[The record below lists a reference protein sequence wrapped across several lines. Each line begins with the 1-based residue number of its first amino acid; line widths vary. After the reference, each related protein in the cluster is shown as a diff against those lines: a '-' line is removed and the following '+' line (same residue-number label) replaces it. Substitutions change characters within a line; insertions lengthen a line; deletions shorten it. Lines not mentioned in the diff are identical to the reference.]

1 MKKNLVNNTKL
12 WNIKTDGKSHTVS
25 YGKVNGKLTKKVKK
39 FETVE
44 ACEKDA
50 EKLIKSKINGG
61 YIELSI
67 SIKDVDLDFLYRI
80 EQVQR
85 GNATEI
91 EPNNKKIWKSSDE
104 FLTEIWKCTA
114 LEHLHMAGI
123 NDGIGN
129 LVNLKSLEFS
139 LSEDQ
144 HLPTSIKNLNKLEEL
159 KIHFSNRGECII
171 PDEIVA
177 LSSLKKLIIFVN
189 PYSVIPSAICQL
201 TALEHLEI
209 HGSIA
214 HELPHALGNL
224 SQLKTLKIE
233 SANDLQ
239 ALPSS
244 IGELKN
250 LETLIVSECRGGYGK
265 KDDPG
270 LIIPKE
276 IGQLSNLIELN
287 LEENNLTSLPEEIG
301 QLTKLNK
308 LNLESN
314 LFEHFPIALCQLT
327 SLETLKIRCR
337 DTEIKELPEALI
349 NLKNLEKLSINLAE
363 ESNIPEQFIVPEGFG
378 NRVDVESIFDYFSSL
393 KNKKPDVDVIVCD
406 APANKK
412 ELVEQRAPLF
422 DNTFTKINNKSLGQS
437 PLRIKAL
444 KDFVSG
450 ESDELPVALRD
461 DAYDYKYIIDLLAPF
476 NEWNFIDQR
485 ILQFITQDAF
495 YFPKKN
501 ILDEISFR
509 GYHDEFFDKW
519 LLPQLEKEEE
529 QDGNFL
535 QEIFNCVMN
544 AGIEETLCFEAF
556 LSAIPA
562 KTRFFNTNNA
572 PNSIGHYIIEK
583 AKADITNFADVIIK
597 HKLSRPFIK
606 LMLLEHRALLD
617 KCLPQLLTIGEY
629 LGTGGSNKHI
639 PFSLLELLL
648 AHDFNAYEHYVH
660 NLMAQTD
667 CHECIMECYRALAE
681 TNEQK
686 YKQAA
691 LEKAKETLVI
701 ISNKKNDTRENF
713 SWSVNSRYGDNTKG
727 FIDWALSIYGE
738 ALQQP
743 VYQYLEN
750 TRTHNLEITATLL
763 NHFGEDALQAIKHD
777 FKVAKTGE
785 GSVEYYRSLLHILS
799 QVEISNPANFSV
811 VYDEVWKLAG
821 NKKLELSQMAAF
833 QLSRTGNETVIS
845 NAVKYIHSKKDSE
858 RLAALRVLY
867 YLNDPQYFPL
877 IESILITEQKPS
889 IREVAVMIV
898 HSNED
903 ASAVTID
910 EMKRRVQVS
919 ANLGLLKTQM
929 IKSQKTLPP
938 LLWADGNELTK
949 EEMNYVFYRQ
959 SLNKTISADTE
970 LRPLF
975 NLLEPESA
983 QTFASELWNLILK
996 NEGINIKP
1004 KGLLAPVGI
1013 LGSDELIDSLSH
1025 EALKNKKLQA
1035 CQLLGLMNTEAAA
1048 WALDKIIKANEE
1060 SFNTMLR
1067 EAQAAFA
1074 SIADHLML
1082 TTLELQER
1090 MLPDF
1095 GFTGLEQGFIEN
1107 DINYTQ
1113 FIDSSLLFAYKNPQ
1127 GKKIKSIPKASAELK
1142 KAQKES
1148 NALLR
1153 IVVKQFSQSLN
1164 GHLITQKFWIAD
1176 DWQAF
1181 FLTHPVAFAFAQN
1194 SVWHNAQSYFIVDA
1208 NGHLVDAE
1216 GNAVELTEDDKIT
1229 LAHPIQMGLENI
1241 QTWTHYLQENDLSSP
1256 FDQLERSLH
1265 GPAEEDYHSTIGS
1278 SFEDQAKLVGKFKY
1292 RARKSGWR
1300 TGAVLSGEVASYQK
1314 TFAADNIEV
1323 FIETRGLPI
1332 REGYEDTMNLGRFYF
1347 VPMGS
1352 VNTQSFMYNAPY
1364 DEQDKRLIPFS
1375 EVPAIVFSE
1384 TIADLIKITDDK
1396 MW

>member
-1 MKKNLVNNTKL
+1 MKKNLVNSTKL

-39 FETVE
+39 FETIE

-91 EPNNKKIWKSSDE
+91 EPNNRKIWESSDE
-104 FLTEIWKCTA
+104 LLTEIWKCTA
-114 LEHLHMAGI
+114 LEHLHIAGI

-139 LSEDQ
+139 LREDQ
-144 HLPTSIKNLNKLEEL
+144 HVPSSIKHLNKLEEL
-159 KIHFSNRGECII
+159 KIHFAYQGECII
-171 PDEIVA
+171 PDEIAA

-189 PYSVIPSAICQL
+189 EDSVIPNAICQL
-201 TALEHLEI
+201 TALEYLEI

-214 HELPHALGNL
+214 YELPQTLGNL
-224 SQLKTLKIE
+224 SHLKTLKIE
-233 SANDLQ
+233 RANDLQ

-250 LETLIVSECRGGYGK
+250 LETLIVRECRSAYGK
-265 KDDPG
+265 TEDSG

-287 LEENNLTSLPEEIG
+287 LEENGLTTLPEEIG
-301 QLTKLNK
+301 QLSKLTKLHI
-308 LNLESN
+308 ESN
-314 LFEHFPIALCQLT
+314 LFEHFPVILCQLT
-327 SLETLKIRCR
+327 SLDTLEMRCR
-337 DTEIKELPEALI
+337 RTEIKEIPEALT
-349 NLKNLEKLSINLAE
+349 NLKNLEEFSINLAE
-363 ESNIPEQFIVPEGFG
+363 KSNIPEQFIVSEGFG
-378 NRVDVESIFDYFSSL
+378 SINVESIFDYFSSL
-393 KNKKPDVDVIVCD
+393 KNKKSDVDVIVSE

-422 DNTFTKINNKSLGQS
+422 DNTFTKINNRSLGES

-450 ESDELPVALRD
+450 ESNELPVALRD
-461 DAYDYKYIIDLLAPF
+461 DVHDYKYIVDLLVPF

-509 GYHDEFFDKW
+509 GYHNEFFDKW
-519 LLPQLEKEEE
+519 LLPQLETEE
-529 QDGNFL
+529 QGGNLL
-535 QEIFNCVMN
+535 QDVFNCVIN

-562 KTRFFNTNNA
+562 KTRFFNTNNT
-572 PNSIGHYIIEK
+572 PNSIGNYIIEK

-597 HKLSRPFIK
+597 HNLRSPFIK

-617 KCLPQLLTIGEY
+617 ECLPQLLTISEY

-660 NLMAQTD
+660 QLVAQTD
-667 CHECIMECYRALAE
+667 CHECIMECYRVLAE
-681 TNEQK
+681 TNEQE
-686 YKQAA
+686 YKQVT
-691 LEKAKETLVI
+691 LEKIKETLVI
-701 ISNKKNDTRENF
+701 ISDKKNDTGEDF
-713 SWSVNSRYGDNTKG
+713 SWSVNSCYGDNTKG
-727 FIDWALSIYGE
+727 FIDWALSMYGE
-738 ALQQP
+738 ALQQA
-743 VYQYLEN
+743 VHQYLEN
-750 TRTHNLEITATLL
+750 TRRHNLEITATIL
-763 NHFGEDALQAIKHD
+763 NHFGEDALQAVKHD
-777 FKVAKTGE
+777 FKVTTTSE

-799 QVEISNPANFSV
+799 QVEISNPVNFSA

-845 NAVKYIHSKKDSE
+845 KAVKYINSKKDSE

-877 IESILITEQKPS
+877 IESMLNTEQKPS

-898 HSNED
+898 YGNED
-903 ASAVTID
+903 FSAVTID
-910 EMKRRVQVS
+910 EMKQRVQVV
-919 ANLGLLKTQM
+919 ADLGLLKTQLL
-929 IKSQKTLPP
+929 KSQSKLPP
-938 LLWADGNELTK
+938 LLWADGNALTK
-949 EEMNYVFYRQ
+949 QEVNYLLYRQ
-959 SLNKTISADTE
+959 SLNKTISADVE

-996 NEGINIKP
+996 TEGINIKP

-1013 LGSDELIDSLSH
+1013 LGSDDLIDSLLH

-1048 WALDKIIKANEE
+1048 WALDRIIKANAE
-1060 SFNTMLR
+1060 SYNTMLR
-1067 EAQAAFA
+1067 EAEAAFA
-1074 SIADHLML
+1074 AIADHLNL
-1082 TTLELQER
+1082 TSLELQER

-1095 GFTGLEQGFIEN
+1095 GFTELEQEFIEN
-1107 DINYTQ
+1107 DIHYTR
-1113 FIDSSLLFAYKNPQ
+1113 FIDRSLLFAYKDQQ
-1127 GKKIKSIPKASAELK
+1127 GKIIKNIPKASAEFK

-1153 IVVKQFSQSLN
+1153 TVVKQFSQSLN
-1164 GHLITQKFWIAD
+1164 SHLITQKFWMAD

-1194 SVWHNAQSYFIVDA
+1194 SVWQNAHTYFIVDA
-1208 NGHLVDAE
+1208 NGHLVNAQGD
-1216 GNAVELTEDDKIT
+1216 AVELTAKDKIS

-1241 QTWTHYLQENDLSSP
+1241 QIWDHYLRENDLSSP
-1256 FDQLERSLH
+1256 FNQLERNLH

-1300 TGAVLSGEVASYQK
+1300 TGAVVSGEVTSYQK
-1314 TFAADNIEV
+1314 TFAADNIDV

-1375 EVPAIVFSE
+1375 EVPPIVFSE
-1384 TIADLIKITDDK
+1384 TIADLVKITDDE